1 MNQLKILV
9 VDDDPTTRTILE
21 KKLKKVG
28 HGVETANNGDEAV
41 GFISKYNYDVI
52 ITDLMMPGGVDGIG
66 VLEKTKAM
74 HNRTDVILVTAHA
87 TINNAVKA
95 MKKGAVDYLQK
106 PINFDELMLRLEK
119 INAIKS
125 LAKDA
130 NDLREAMD
138 VTEITAAQTI
148 QSQEL
153 MISELYNKF
162 SEIKGILSK
171 WDMEYPKRVKL
182 AMEILSSVTG

>member
-28 HGVETANNGDEAV
+28 HGVETANSGEEAV
-41 GFISKYNYDVI
+41 GFISKYTYDVI

-87 TINNAVKA
+87 TINNAVEA

-106 PINFDELMLRLEK
+106 PINFDELVLRLEK

-153 MISELYNKF
+153 MISELYDKF

-171 WDMEYPKRVKL
+171 RDIEYKKRINS
-182 AMEILSSVTG
+182 AIDILSSVTG